1 MLGDFNFDLL
11 KPMPSSKTWLQSME
25 NLNLTQMVNSA
36 TRVTETTSTLIDH
49 VFTNNTN
56 NIIEVCIPDIK
67 ECIPDY
73 LFK

>member
-1 MLGDFNFDLL
+1 
-11 KPMPSSKTWLQSME
+11 MPSSKTWLQSME

-49 VFTNNTN
+49 VFTNNIN